1 MDFCKKKKK
10 SDAFILVL
18 KFQLFFLIEII
29 YVS

>member
-1 MDFCKKKKK
+1 MDFCKKKK